1 MKQQAMRKRLQKTI
15 IHKSMALMCPF
26 GKEAFDGINWHYLA
40 MMLVL

>member
-1 MKQQAMRKRLQKTI
+1 MRKRLQKMI
-15 IHKSMALMCPF
+15 IHKFMALMYPF

>member
-15 IHKSMALMCPF
+15 IHKSMASTYPF
-26 GKEAFDGINWHYLA
+26 GKEAFDGTNWHYLV